1 MRYILERIQKTCDE
15 LKNYGYSQK
24 ISITN
29 YKIHDGNFLGMNEI
43 NKVQDGWRDFKTGDL
58 WGGKDKH
65 AWFKTRIKIPKE
77 FEGKVIALNFYTF
90 EEGWDAVNPQF
101 IIYINGNQVQA
112 LDINHREVIISHK
125 AKAGEIYEVDLH
137 AYGGLIKG
145 TKATLNG
152 ELAVIDSET
161 RELYFNLQVPVWVCK
176 NLDCQDKRRIDML
189 NVLNNA
195 INIID
200 LRKIFSQDY
209 YNSIHEANEYLK
221 NEFYEKLCTES
232 DIIATCVGHTHID
245 VAWQW
250 TVAQTREKAGRSF
263 STVLKLM
270 EEYPEY
276 IFMSSQ
282 PQLYKFVKEDYP
294 EIYSKLK
301 EKVKEGRWEPEG
313 AMWLEADCNVT
324 SGESLVRQILFGK
337 RFFKREFG
345 VESEILWLPDVF
357 GYSAALPQILKKSD
371 VNYFMTTKI
380 SWNQFN
386 KMPYDTFMWRGI
398 DGTEILT
405 HFITTKDISGPLS
418 DHFTTYNGNIHPEAI
433 MGAWDRYQQKDI
445 NNDVL
450 VCFGYGDGGG
460 GATYEML
467 EVARRLNKGIPG
479 CPKVEMGTSKDYFKR
494 IERKVKGN
502 KRLPKWVGE
511 LYLEYHRGT
520 YTSMAR
526 NKRDNRLSENIY
538 LAAEKLNSMAA
549 FLSKDYAVDKLN
561 KGWEN
566 ILLNQF
572 HDILPGSS
580 IKEVYEVTK
589 QEYKEIISS
598 GKEVLKSSAE
608 FIASNIELGK
618 KSVVV
623 FNTLSFT
630 RSDICSFEIP
640 LDIKNPALI
649 DENGHEITCQ
659 KISQNEAIFF
669 ADKVP
674 ASGYKT
680 YTIVQ
685 ASESNDV
692 CETLINGKVAEN
704 IFFKVVF
711 NENGEISSLYD
722 KKNEREVI
730 KKDYFG
736 NVLQA
741 FEDKPMNFD
750 NWDIDIYYSE
760 KMWKVDDVLSISVIE
775 NGPVRAALEIRR
787 KFVDSTIVQKI
798 YIYRDI
804 ARIDFNNYV
813 DWKQSQVLLKAA
825 FPIDINA
832 NKATYEIQYGNV
844 ERPTHENTSWDM
856 AKFEVCG
863 HKWADL
869 SEGDF
874 GVSLLN
880 DSKYGYDIKDG
891 IMRLT
896 LIKSGIDPN
905 PDTDKEEH
913 FFTYSL
919 YPHNGDWREGN
930 TVQMAYMLNNPLYTV
945 LEEKHN
951 GDLEKETSFVK
962 INKDNVIMEVMKK
975 AEDSSDVIVRV
986 YECYNKRSNV
996 TMEFFKNIKN
1006 ACECNLMERDL
1017 YETHFIDNKIN
1028 FTIKP
1033 YEIKSFKIKLDI

>member
-1 MRYILERIQKTCDE
+1 MKYILERVQKTCDE
-15 LKNYGYSQK
+15 LKGYVYSQK
-24 ISITN
+24 IPITS
-29 YKIHDGNFLGMNEI
+29 YKIHDGNFLGMKEMDKI
-43 NKVQDGWRDFKTGDL
+43 KEGWRDFKTEDL
-58 WGGKDKH
+58 WGGRDKH
-65 AWFKTRIKIPKE
+65 SWFKTKVEVPKE
-77 FEGKVIALNFYTF
+77 FAGKTIALNFYTF

-101 IIYINGNQVQA
+101 IIYINGKQVQA
-112 LDINHREVIISHK
+112 LDINHREVMISHK
-125 AKAGEIYEVDLH
+125 VQGGEIYNIDLH
-137 AYGGLIKG
+137 AYGGMLKDK
-145 TKATLNG
+145 KATLNG
-152 ELAVIDSET
+152 ELVIIDSKT
-161 RELYFNLQVPVWVCK
+161 RELYFNLQVPALVCK
-176 NLDCQDKRRIDML
+176 NLDSQDKRRIDML
-189 NVLNNA
+189 NVLNSAVNILDFRKVFSEEYYSS
-195 INIID
+195 IN
-200 LRKIFSQDY
+200 K
-209 YNSIHEANEYLK
+209 ANQYLK
-221 NEFYEKLCTES
+221 SEFYEKLCGDS
-232 DIIATCVGHTHID
+232 DVTATCVGHTHID
-245 VAWQW
+245 VAWMW

-294 EIYSKLK
+294 EIYSKIK
-301 EKVKEGRWEPEG
+301 EKVKEGKWEPEG

-337 RFFKREFG
+337 RFFKEEFD
-345 VESEILWLPDVF
+345 VESEVLWLPDVF

-386 KMPYDTFMWRGI
+386 KIPYDTFMWKGI

-405 HFITTKDISGPLS
+405 HFVTTKDISGPLS

-445 NNDVL
+445 NDDVL

-467 EVARRLNKGIPG
+467 ETARRLNKGIPG
-479 CPKVEMGTSKDYFKR
+479 CPKVKMGTSKDYFKR
-494 IERKVKGN
+494 IESKVKDN

-538 LAAEKLNSMAA
+538 IAAEKLNSMAA
-549 FLSKDYAVDKLN
+549 FLNKDYCSEKLN

-580 IKEVYEVTK
+580 IKEVYEVTNE
-589 QEYKEIISS
+589 EYKDIISS
-598 GKEVLKSSAE
+598 GKEVLKDSAE
-608 FIASNIELGK
+608 FIASRIGLNE
-618 KSVVV
+618 KSVAV
-623 FNTLSFT
+623 FNSLSFT
-630 RSDICSFEIP
+630 RSDISKFEVP
-640 LDIKNPALI
+640 LDIKNPAVI
-649 DENGHEITCQ
+649 DENGLEIVCQ
-659 KISQNEAIFF
+659 RIPQNKAIFF
-669 ADKVP
+669 ADSVP
-674 ASGYKT
+674 ANGYKA
-680 YTIVQ
+680 YSVVE
-685 ASESNDV
+685 ASKDNVLPEILSS
-692 CETLINGKVAEN
+692 TRLAEN
-704 IFFKVVF
+704 KFFKIAF
-711 NENGEISSLYD
+711 DENGEVSSLYD
-722 KKNEREVI
+722 KRNEREVI
-730 KKDYFG
+730 KVGSLG
-736 NVLQA
+736 NELQA

-760 KMWKVDDVLSISVIE
+760 KMWKVNDVSSISIVE
-775 NGPVRAALEIRR
+775 NGSVRAALEIKR

-804 ARIDFNNYV
+804 ARIDFNSYV

-825 FPIDINA
+825 FPVDINSS
-832 NKATYEIQYGNV
+832 KATYDIQYGNI

-856 AKFEVCG
+856 ARFEVCG
-863 HKWADL
+863 HKWTDL
-869 SEGDF
+869 SEDGF
-874 GVSLLN
+874 GISLLN

-896 LIKSGIDPN
+896 LIKSGVDPN
-905 PDTDKEEH
+905 PDADKEEH

-919 YPHNGDWREGN
+919 YPHKGDWREGN

-945 LEEKHN
+945 LEEKHD
-951 GDLEKETSFVK
+951 GILQREISFAK
-962 INKDNVIMEVMKK
+962 IDKDNVIMEVMKK
-975 AEDSSDVIVRV
+975 AEDSSHVIIRV

-996 TMEFFKNIKN
+996 TMKFFKNIESV
-1006 ACECNLMERDL
+1006 CECNLMERYLNDV
-1017 YETHFIDNKIN
+1017 EFIGNKII
-1028 FTIKP
+1028 FAIKP
-1033 YEIKSFKIKLDI
+1033 YEIKSFKIKFDI

>member
-1 MRYILERIQKTCDE
+1 MKYILERVQKICDE
-15 LKNYGYSQK
+15 LKKYVYSQG
-24 ISITN
+24 IPITN
-29 YKIHDGNFLGMNEI
+29 YKIHDGNFLGMEEI
-43 NKVQDGWRDFKTGDL
+43 NKVKEGWNDFKTGDL
-58 WGGKDKH
+58 WGGRDKH
-65 AWFKTRIKIPKE
+65 SWFKTKVEVPKE
-77 FEGKVIALNFYTF
+77 FDGKTIALNFYTF

-101 IIYINGNQVQA
+101 IIYINGKQVQA
-112 LDINHREVIISHK
+112 LDINHREVMLSHE

-137 AYGGLIKG
+137 AYGGMLKDK
-145 TKATLNG
+145 KATLNG
-152 ELAVIDSET
+152 ELAVIDIET
-161 RELYFNLQVPVWVCK
+161 RELYFNLQVPAWVCK
-176 NLDCQDKRRIDML
+176 SLDPQDKRRIDML
-189 NVLNNA
+189 CVLNA
-195 INIID
+195 AVNILD
-200 LRKIFSQDY
+200 FRKIFSKDY
-209 YNSIHEANEYLK
+209 YDSINASNEYLK
-221 NEFYEKLCTES
+221 SEFYEKLCGKE
-232 DIIATCVGHTHID
+232 DVIATCTGHTHID

-294 EIYSKLK
+294 EIYSKIK
-301 EKVKEGRWEPEG
+301 EKVKEGKWEPEG

-337 RFFKREFG
+337 RFFKREFEA
-345 VESEILWLPDVF
+345 ESEVLWLPDVF

-386 KMPYDTFMWRGI
+386 KMPYDTFMWKGI

-418 DHFTTYNGNIHPEAI
+418 EHFTTYNGNIHPEAI
-433 MGAWDRYQQKDI
+433 IGAWDRYQEKDI
-445 NNDVL
+445 NNNVL

-467 EVARRLNKGIPG
+467 EAARRLNKGIPG

-494 IERKVKGN
+494 VENKVKDN

-538 LAAEKLNSMAA
+538 LAAEKLSSIAA
-549 FLSKDYAVDKLN
+549 ILNKDYPFEALN
-561 KGWEN
+561 KGWEK

-580 IKEVYEVTK
+580 IEEVYEVTK
-589 QEYKEIISS
+589 EEYKEIISS
-598 GKEVLKSSAE
+598 GKNVLKASAK
-608 FIASNIELGK
+608 FITSNIELNQ

-623 FNTLSFT
+623 FNSLSFT
-630 RSDICSFEIP
+630 RSDICKFEVP
-640 LDIKNPALI
+640 PYIKNPALI
-649 DENGHEITCQ
+649 DENGQEIICQ
-659 KISQNEAIFF
+659 RISQNEAIFF
-669 ADKVP
+669 AEDIP
-674 ASGYKT
+674 SSGYRT
-680 YTIVQ
+680 YAVVE
-685 ASESNDV
+685 ASKADI
-692 CETLINGKVAEN
+692 LPKMIINAKLAEN
-704 IFFKVVF
+704 KFFKVIF
-711 NENGEISSLYD
+711 NENGEIEALYD
-722 KKNEREVI
+722 KANERELI
-730 KKDYFG
+730 KQGLLG
-736 NVLQA
+736 NELQA

-760 KMWKVDDVLSISVIE
+760 KMWKIDDVISIDIVE
-775 NGPVRAALEIRR
+775 NGPVRAALEIKK
-787 KFVDSTIVQKI
+787 KFVDSIIVQKI
-798 YIYRDI
+798 YIYREL

-832 NKATYEIQYGNV
+832 SKATYEIQYGNV

-869 SEGDF
+869 SEGGF

-891 IMRLT
+891 LMRLT

-905 PDTDKEEH
+905 PNADKEEH
-913 FFTYSL
+913 FFTYSI
-919 YPHNGDWREGN
+919 YPHSGNWREGS

-945 LEEKHN
+945 LEEEHN
-951 GDLEKETSFVK
+951 GILPKELSFVK
-962 INKDNVIMEVMKK
+962 INKENVIIEVIKK
-975 AEDSSDVIVRV
+975 AEDDCDIIVRL
-986 YECYNKRSNV
+986 YECHNKRSSV
-996 TMEFFKNIKN
+996 TLEFFRNIKS
-1006 ACECNLMERDL
+1006 AYECNLMERYLDDVN
-1017 YETHFIDNKIN
+1017 FGDNRIN
-1028 FTIKP
+1028 FTVKP
-1033 YEIKSFKIKLDI
+1033 YEIKTFKIKLDS